1 MKKKYTIVGIDEAGR
16 GPLAG
21 PVVSASVSI
30 EENLLPKFTNDSK
43 KISEKNRELMYE
55 EIVKNATYC
64 GIGIISSEDIDKIN
78 IHNATLLSMKE

>member
-1 MKKKYTIVGIDEAGR
+1 MIITNYYNLIYEKKYTIVGIDEAGR

-30 EENLLPKFTNDSK
+30 EENLLPKFINDSK

-64 GIGIISSEDIDKIN
+64 GIGIISS
-78 IHNATLLSMKE
+78 